1 VKAFTLELQFPAGAP
16 LVGGY
21 APLVPGLHAAHAR
34 RPRIDG
40 RGNKGSEPYVPSTAL
55 RGALR
60 EALEALLRG
69 QGLPACER
77 GTGIDPE
84 QPPAADQSRP
94 KHCELDGGGPCVPCC
109 LFGTHGMGLRSGQF
123 AFSALVLGDGAPKRE
138 TDWAVRHSVS
148 IDRSRRSASNQR
160 LLARQVPAVATGRP
174 LVFEARGRLLEPG
187 LQGAF
192 EAAVRATTHVGSGRS
207 RGLGRL
213 ELHLRWDE
221 TSALSAAAAE
231 LPGDGD
237 VLVRVTLAS
246 PALVGTAVVDPNVR
260 ESRTEI
266 PGSAVRGA
274 VGFVLAEI
282 LAQAGSADPDRDPR
296 LRSLVGD
303 GGDGVGDGTGGGKGE
318 GAHFGFLWATDN
330 PAAAPAIPGPLPIT
344 ARACKREGRAHGLV
358 DELIDRLVLLHA
370 GTAIEAERATGQA
383 RNVCRAPGC
392 GAPLRAA
399 RGTRLARELPAM
411 RVITRVAIDRTG
423 SSAADGELFSQI
435 LLERGTVL
443 EGTIRNVPPAGRAQL
458 AEVLRSARLSLGR
471 GRSQGWGQ
479 AKVEV
484 TPAPVLAP
492 VDVRG
497 EAFDAAVTARLMAA
511 GLSTERVGTLVPV
524 TLLAPLWL
532 AGGAADEEL
541 LARELGASGYFLKA
555 RRYAR
560 EGAWDQR
567 RGQMQPCWAV
577 AAGAVF
583 VVDLGRGHWRDF
595 VPALVALERHGVGP
609 RRHQGYGQ
617 VLCFDPWFLPAEKDD
632 RA

>member
-1 VKAFTLELQFPAGAP
+1 MSEFTLELRFPAGAP
-16 LVGGY
+16 LIGGY
-21 APLVPGLHAAHAR
+21 AALVPGLHAAHAR
-34 RPRIDG
+34 RPRMDR
-40 RGNKGSEPYVPSTAL
+40 RGSGDREPYVPATAL

-60 EALEALLRG
+60 ETLEALLRG
-69 QGLPACER
+69 QGLPACMR

-84 QPPAADQSRP
+84 QPPAADQPRP
-94 KHCELDGGGPCVPCC
+94 ERCELDRGGPCVPCR
-109 LFGTHGMGLRSGQF
+109 LFGTRGTGLRAGQF
-123 AFSALVLGDGAPKRE
+123 AFSALVLGDGAPVQE

-148 IDRSRRSASNQR
+148 IDRSRRSAADQR
-160 LLARQVPAVATGRP
+160 LLARQVPATAAGRP
-174 LVFEARGRLLEPG
+174 LLFEARGRLLAPD
-187 LQGAF
+187 LQAAL

-213 ELHLRWDE
+213 DLHLRWDE
-221 TSALSAAAAE
+221 TSMPAAAPAE

-260 ESRTEI
+260 ESRQEV

-274 VGFVLAEI
+274 VSFVLAEI
-282 LAQAGSADPDRDPR
+282 LAQSGSRDPDRDPR
-296 LRSLVGD
+296 LRALVGD
-303 GGDGVGDGTGGGKGE
+303 GGDGGNGAGNE
-318 GAHFGFLWATDN
+318 MNQGAHFGFLWHAGDR
-330 PAAAPAIPGPLPIT
+330 AAATGMPGPLPIT

-358 DELIDRLVLLHA
+358 DELIDRVVLLHA
-370 GTAIEAERATGQA
+370 RTAAEAERAYAQA
-383 RNVCRAPGC
+383 RHVCPEPGC

-399 RGTRLARELPAM
+399 HGTRLAHEPPDM
-411 RVITRVAIDRTG
+411 RVITRVALERTV

-443 EGTIRNVPPAGRAQL
+443 AGTIRNVPPESRGHL
-458 AEVLRSARLSLGR
+458 AEVLRSGRLSFGR

-479 AKVEV
+479 AEVEIS
-484 TPAPVLAP
+484 PATALAP
-492 VDVRG
+492 IEARG
-497 EAFDAAVTARLMAA
+497 QAFDAALAERLAAA
-511 GLSTERVGTLVPV
+511 GLSTERVGMLVPI

-532 AGGAADEEL
+532 AGGTADEEL
-541 LARELGASGYFLKA
+541 LARQLGAPGYFLKA

-567 RGQMQPCWAV
+567 AGQMQPCWAV

-583 VVDLGRGHWRDF
+583 VVELERGRWRDL
-595 VPALVALERHGVGP
+595 VPALTALERHGIGP

-617 VLCFDPWFLPAEKDD
+617 VICFDPWFLPTEKDD